1 MAKFPPWKQ
10 RFSTTLTNDVESASV
25 VVNVQ
30 TRASED
36 TGGKRAGGSLTLS
49 RCMKLGFIL
58 GALSVAI
65 IVGIRLGHSHQNS
78 TQFSQRDHGLENDAS
93 RIIGGIEA
101 QILRYQYAVSLQNMS
116 TGSRICGGSLIAP
129 DIVLTAAHCQGDFN
143 TAVIGRHNL
152 SSSEGE
158 SIPIKMAFSHA
169 EYNDTT
175 EDNDLMLVL
184 LEWPT
189 TLDLPFV
196 KVNTDVDRPRV
207 GESVTAI
214 GWGDMTI
221 DYVTEITPDVLMSVD
236 IHVISNEACANSSGI
251 YVVQANI
258 SGTILTYTVN
268 ASYSMR
274 ITDNMLC
281 AADIGQD
288 SCQGDSGGPL
298 VIQGSNGDGT
308 DDVLVGVVSWGEG
321 CGLPDFPGVYARISP
336 LYAWINNVVCSQS
349 SNPPVDFVC
358 GGISNTPSP
367 MPTEDTAVDD
377 TISDDGT
384 SISISMSMSM
394 AVTDEFP
401 FFVTDGFEFIG
412 GDGRLATD
420 VYLATDEIYSVD
432 DYVF

>member
-1 MAKFPPWKQ
+1 M
-10 RFSTTLTNDVESASV
+10 
-25 VVNVQ
+25 
-30 TRASED
+30 
-36 TGGKRAGGSLTLS
+36 
-49 RCMKLGFIL
+49 
-58 GALSVAI
+58 
-65 IVGIRLGHSHQNS
+65 
-78 TQFSQRDHGLENDAS
+78 
-93 RIIGGIEA
+93 
-101 QILRYQYAVSLQNMS
+101 RYQYAVSIHDS
-116 TGSRICGGSLIAP
+116 VGVHYCGGSLIAP
-129 DIVLTAAHCQGDFN
+129 DIVLTAAHCQGL
-143 TAVIGRHNL
+143 TTVVLGRHNL
-152 SSSEGE
+152 RSKEGE
-158 SIPIKMAFSHA
+158 SIPIKMETLHA

-175 EDNDLMLVL
+175 LDNDLMLVF
-184 LEWPT
+184 LERPT
-189 TLDLPFV
+189 TMDLPFV
-196 KVNTDVDRPRV
+196 KLNTDVDRPRV
-207 GESVTAI
+207 GESVTAM

-221 DYVTEITPDVLMSVD
+221 DNLTDIYPDVLMSVD
-236 IHVISNEACANSSGI
+236 VDVISNEACANSSGI
-251 YVVQANI
+251 HVWQEFKNR
-258 SGTILTYTVN
+258 TILTHTVN
-268 ASYSMR
+268 KSYSMR

-281 AADIGQD
+281 AEGLAKDA
-288 SCQGDSGGPL
+288 CQGDSGGPL